1 MARTAGPLKSSANA
15 GQLSKDLAGK
25 VGIKEYYNGALQMLG
40 VEPIP
45 QAGFDL
51 LPGSAYVGS
60 VASATCRKAV
70 LNANATRSYVLI
82 FTAGSVDIWRNDRVK
97 VATIALPSITAEL
110 LPDLSFYGEADT
122 FGVFHP
128 SLTYGMRLLRDS
140 SNDAVW
146 TVGDWPYS
154 DIPDVDLGGVYAK
167 KDDIWQLFI
176 RWADGVSALQMNCE
190 VDGTTTAA
198 VALAA
203 GPDAATPAQWNDFA
217 DDLRDAIAAL
227 AGFSSGVTVHY
238 DGSLGS
244 NYRQM
249 TVTFGGVLSGDEYEF
264 TANVVNTSE
273 ASALASHRQIGDT
286 AGEPLIS
293 ATRGG
298 FAGLE
303 LYQDRGVYYAAAA
316 KTASLAS
323 SEVGEYFN
331 LNIKSQ
337 ADNGARLDALRSQT
351 SETIRHVLDNTYL
364 VVMTDKAEWF
374 ASNRTVSRNDPLNFV
389 RASEIG
395 SKANCRPVVLEGDVY
410 FISPDG
416 GKLYSIAYD
425 AVSTTYVPD
434 SRNDLDKDL
443 VSDIKRMAVQRKIG
457 TTTSS
462 RLWMLREDGRL
473 VCVVINKTQQIN
485 AACEWPVVGGG
496 LVKDVVV
503 DGLEQVWITVDRG
516 GQISEEILEEQDVN
530 LFRQAYAVTTDLA
543 GRASGLTALNGK
555 TVWAE
560 IAGDIYGPF
569 TVSGNAI
576 DTGVPSAAAKIG
588 LWMAPIFESMPF
600 VLVNPD
606 DSVVRRPGAVKSAKL
621 YVMDATSLAIGANG
635 RAAKDIPLNRM
646 SDDLTLPPQGYT
658 GHVTVLGLI
667 GATMDPT
674 LVITQVRPG
683 RLRLRDY
690 IPGVKL

>member
-1 MARTAGPLKSSANA
+1 MARAAGPLKSSANA

-60 VASATCRKAV
+60 VASAACRKAI
-70 LNANATRSYVLI
+70 LNANANRSYVLI

-146 TVGDWPYS
+146 TVGDWPFS
-154 DIPDVDLGGVYAK
+154 DIPDVDLGGVYTK

-190 VDGTTTAA
+190 VDGATTAA

-203 GPDAATPAQWNDFA
+203 GPDDATTAQWNDFA
-217 DDLRDAIAAL
+217 DDMRDAIAAL
-227 AGFSSGVTVHY
+227 AGFSSGVIVTY

-249 TVTFGGVLSGDEYEF
+249 TVTFGGALSGDEYEF
-264 TANVVNTSE
+264 SANVVNTSE

-303 LYQDRGVYYAAAA
+303 LYQDRGVYYAPPA

-364 VVMTDKAEWF
+364 VVMTDRAEWF
-374 ASNRTVSRNDPLNFV
+374 ASNRTISRNDPLNFV

-443 VSDIKRMAVQRKIG
+443 VSDVKRMAVQRKIG

-473 VCVVINKTQQIN
+473 ICVVVNKTQQIN

-496 LVKDVVV
+496 LVKDMVV

-569 TVSGNAI
+569 TVSGNAV

-588 LWMAPIFESMPF
+588 LWIAPIFESMPF

-606 DSVVRRPGAVKSAKL
+606 DTVVRRPGAVKSAKL

-635 RAAKDIPLNRM
+635 RAPKNIPLNRM

-674 LVITQVRPG
+674 LVITQTRPG